1 MLARNLFANYSGQ
14 VWTALMGFL
23 FVPIY
28 VRQLGVEAYGVIGLF
43 GALIA
48 WLALLDAGLKPALG
62 REMARFTGGGA
73 DVEATWNLLRS
84 VEILCIAISLLIAGA
99 ALASANWV
107 ASFWV
112 KANKLS
118 IGAIA
123 DAVSYMGAIAAL
135 RFIEGVYSSC
145 LSGLQRHV
153 SMNVVSVVMAT
164 VRSVGAVAVLA
175 WVEASLSAFFV
186 WQLVVSVL
194 TVLVYW
200 CISYRAMPVL
210 SSRAR
215 FSVAALKSSW
225 GFAGGMLMITFLALL
240 LTQVDKILLSTL
252 IPLEDF
258 GRYTLASV
266 AAGAIFTL
274 ISPISVTFQPR
285 LTQLHAAGQERE
297 FTATFHRGAQLVVVL
312 GGSVAAVVIFHAE
325 AVLGIWLHDN
335 ELARQTSSLL
345 TLLLAGNLMNGLCHM
360 PYQALLAHGITRL
373 SLLINTIA
381 ALVLIPLIFL
391 VVPVYGAIGAAAI
404 WAGLNLVYLI
414 VITIFVFRFLLKSER
429 KAWILGDLLKPLL
442 PCIGVAAVG
451 RWLMP
456 DDLGVFLTLAC
467 LALIAVLAC
476 LASLL
481 ISGELFRLLS
491 QRLHAKPCFPERQT
505 HL

>member
-1 MLARNLFANYSGQ
+1 MLARNLFANYAGQ

-28 VRQLGVEAYGVIGLF
+28 VHQLGVEAYGVIGMF

-99 ALASANWV
+99 ALASANWM
-107 ASFWV
+107 ASSWV
-112 KANKLS
+112 KADKLS
-118 IGAIA
+118 PQTIA
-123 DAVSYMGAIAAL
+123 EAVSYMGAIAAL

-200 CISYRAMPVL
+200 CIAYRAMPAL

-215 FSVAALKSSW
+215 FSVAALKNSW

-240 LTQVDKILLSTL
+240 LTQVDKVLLSTL

-312 GGSVAAVVIFHAE
+312 GGSVAAIVIFHSE
-325 AVLGIWLHDN
+325 ALLRIWLHDN

-345 TLLLAGNLMNGLCHM
+345 AFLLAGNLMNGLCHM
-360 PYQALLAHGITRL
+360 PYQAQLAHGMTRFP
-373 SLLINTIA
+373 LLVNTLA
-381 ALVLIPLIFL
+381 AIVLVPLIFI

-404 WAGLNLVYLI
+404 WASLNFGYLV
-414 VITIFVFRFLLKSER
+414 VIAVFVFRSLLQSER
-429 KAWILGDLLKPLL
+429 KAWILGDVLKPLL
-442 PCIGVAAVG
+442 PSMAVAALG

-456 DDLGVFLTLAC
+456 DDLGVFFTLVS
-467 LALIAVLAC
+467 LALLTALASA
-476 LASLL
+476 ASLL
-481 ISGELFRLLS
+481 VSGELFRRLL
-491 QRLHAKPCFPERQT
+491 QRLHAKPSLF
-505 HL
+505 

>member
-1 MLARNLFANYSGQ
+1 
-14 VWTALMGFL
+14 MGFL

-28 VRQLGVEAYGVIGLF
+28 VHQLGVEAYGVIGMF

-62 REMARFTGGGA
+62 RDMARFTGGGS
-73 DVEATWNLLRS
+73 DVGATWNLLRS
-84 VEILCIAISLLIAGA
+84 VEILCVLIGFLIAGA
-99 ALASANWV
+99 ALASANWM
-107 ASFWV
+107 ASSWV
-112 KANKLS
+112 NADKLS
-118 IGAIA
+118 PQAIA
-123 DAVSYMGAIAAL
+123 EAVSYMGAIAAL

-200 CISYRAMPVL
+200 RLAYRALPAP
-210 SSRAR
+210 SSRPR
-215 FSVAALKSSW
+215 FSVVALKNSW
-225 GFAGGMLMITFLALL
+225 RFAGGMLMITFLALL
-240 LTQVDKILLSTL
+240 LTQVDKVLLSTL

-258 GRYTLASV
+258 GQYTLASV
-266 AAGAIFTL
+266 AASAIFTL

-297 FTATFHRGAQLVVVL
+297 FMATFHRGAQLVTVL
-312 GGSVAAVVIFHAE
+312 GGSVAAIVIFHAE
-325 AVLGIWLHDN
+325 AVLRIWLHDN
-335 ELARQTSSLL
+335 ELAHQTSSLL
-345 TLLLAGNLMNGLCHM
+345 ALLLAGNLMNGLCHM
-360 PYQALLAHGITRL
+360 PYQAQLAHGMTRF
-373 SLLINTIA
+373 SLLVNTLA
-381 ALVLIPLIFL
+381 AAVLVPLIFI
-391 VVPVYGAIGAAAI
+391 VVPVYGAIGSAI
-404 WAGLNLVYLI
+404 IWTGLNLGYLI

-429 KAWILGDLLKPLL
+429 KAWIFGDVLKPLL
-442 PCIGVAAVG
+442 PCIGVAALG

-456 DDLGVFLTLAC
+456 DDLGVFFTLAC
-467 LALIAVLAC
+467 LALLTVLAC

-481 ISGELFRLLS
+481 ASGELFRLLS
-491 QRLHAKPCFPERQT
+491 QRLHAKPS
-505 HL
+505 LS